1 MLDVMKATGMNYYN
15 LKEIQP
21 IKELGRMIGRVY
33 ARIRR
38 GMVTKTS
45 SATAKE
51 TLAASLVED

>member
-1 MLDVMKATGMNYYN
+1 MKATGMNYYN